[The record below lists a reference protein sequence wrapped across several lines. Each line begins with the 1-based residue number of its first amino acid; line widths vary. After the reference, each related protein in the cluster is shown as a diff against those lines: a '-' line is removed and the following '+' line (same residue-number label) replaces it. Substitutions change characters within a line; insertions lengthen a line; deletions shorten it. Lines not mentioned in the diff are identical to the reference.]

1 MYEPDLQY
9 VTGDMHPDYA
19 STAYGNGLAETRG
32 IPFLGVQHHWAHML
46 SCMAENA
53 VESPA
58 LGVVWDGTG
67 YGLDGTI
74 WGGEFLLTTNEGFRR
89 AAHFRTFPLPGGDAA
104 IRKPYHAAA
113 GALYEIFGDDAFTGR
128 ESSLLRQMLAKGF
141 RSPRTSS
148 VGRLFD
154 AVASIAGVRDQ
165 VSFEGQAAMELEFVL
180 QPNVSESYDYVV
192 RPGEPLIVDWEPMI
206 REIVRDARNG
216 VECGIISSRFHNTL
230 VSIVID
236 VAQRIGELRVVLTGG
251 CFQNRYLTEQTVQ
264 RLSEAGFS
272 VYWHQRIP
280 PNDGGISLGQVIA
293 ASHMQRQE
301 NLCVLQS
308 QAK

>member
-1 MYEPDLQY
+1 M
-9 VTGDMHPDYA
+9 T
-19 STAYGNGLAETRG
+19 
-32 IPFLGVQHHWAHML
+32 
-46 SCMAENA
+46 ENA
-53 VESPA
+53 VKAPA
-58 LGVVWDGTG
+58 LGIVWDGTG

-74 WGGEFLLTTNEGFRR
+74 WGGEFLLTTDEGFRR

-113 GALYEIFGDDAFTGR
+113 GVLYEIFGDDAFTGR
-128 ESSLLRQMLAKGF
+128 ESSLLRQMLAKGI

-165 VSFEGQAAMELEFVL
+165 VSFEGQAAMELEFAL
-180 QPNVSESYDYVV
+180 QPNITESYDYVI
-192 RPGEPLIVDWEPMI
+192 RPGESLIVDWEPMI
-206 REIVRDARNG
+206 CDIVRDARNN

-236 VAQRIGELRVVLTGG
+236 IAHRIGERRVVLTGG
-251 CFQNRYLTEQTVQ
+251 CFQNRYLTEQTVR
-264 RLSEAGFS
+264 RLSEEGFS

-280 PNDGGISLGQVIA
+280 PNDGGIALGQVIA
-293 ASHMQRQE
+293 ASTMQRQE
-301 NLCVLQS
+301 SLCVLQS